1 MEGGEPRSRCHTA
14 QLCTQGTR
22 MSPTKCALVG
32 QEDTSVN
39 EKKEVKEE
47 EETNRTNAAMLYYNC
62 KNQNHL

>member
-1 MEGGEPRSRCHTA
+1 
-14 QLCTQGTR
+14 